1 MKTVMLPL
9 GKLKEGDKGIIRQLV
24 QGDLALKLMEMGLL
38 PGEKV
43 SVEKIA
49 PLGDP
54 ISVKVGSYLL
64 SLRREEANVVMV
76 QQQ

>member
-1 MKTVMLPL
+1 MKTAMLPL
-9 GKLKEGDKGIIRQLV
+9 GKLKEGDKGVIRQLM

-38 PGEKV
+38 PGENV

-54 ISVKVGSYLL
+54 MSVKVGSYLL